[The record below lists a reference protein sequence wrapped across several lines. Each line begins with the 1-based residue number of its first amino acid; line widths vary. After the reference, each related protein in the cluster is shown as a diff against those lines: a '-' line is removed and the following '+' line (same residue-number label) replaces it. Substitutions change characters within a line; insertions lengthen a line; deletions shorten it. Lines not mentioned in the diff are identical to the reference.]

1 MNALKNKN
9 SFMLCLLLVLGALV
23 ARPLAVQGTT
33 YTLDGDFDLGTLVN
47 VNHDAPNND
56 QLQLNWIT
64 EPFPFVN
71 IACSGRGTI
80 VRIDVNT
87 GQILGE
93 YWSAPNGRGRN
104 PSRTTVDLHGNVWA
118 GNRDEAYGGKGS
130 VVKIGLVVGGTRC
143 NSDGTPNA
151 NGQYLKPPFL
161 YNTCIDRHGAT
172 IADPPD
178 GLIKTSRGLG
188 DYLPWTNAGGADNN
202 GGVSTAE
209 DEAILIYQRVNG
221 NNVRHVSVDADNN
234 VWTAGNFGGDN
245 SFDLLHGNTGAIL
258 ASFDVGEGGYGGL
271 VDGNKVLWSADRMH
285 PNYTVLRYDT
295 KGTLTTADDTW
306 STLGPMNSYGLGIDS
321 SGNIWNSQWTW
332 NQIRKFD
339 SAGNW
344 LGTFGTGGA
353 SSDRGVAVTPVD
365 DDVWVANSGGT
376 DVSRLA
382 NSGVLLK
389 VIPLGGDGW
398 NPTGVAVDANG
409 KVWVACLG
417 SSTAKR
423 IDPSGGDDGLGA
435 VDLTVNLNAPGL
447 PNAWPY
453 NYSDMTGSVL
463 LGAIQQGTWTIVH
476 DSGTPGNTACKIYWN
491 DEPEGAE
498 PAGTS
503 ITVEARAADN
513 VVDLPSETFVTVTY
527 GIDPGLTGQHIEVRA
542 TLSRDPGVT
551 ETPVLSDLT
560 IICNLP
566 PDCSE
571 AYADPDCLWPP
582 NHKMVAVSILGV
594 TDPDGDLVTI
604 MITGITSD
612 EATASD
618 EGSGGAKHA
627 PDADGVGTDTA
638 LLRAERSGGGNGR
651 VYEISFIASDGKG
664 GECEGTVLV
673 NVPHDQRPSRRSPTP
688 CAAIDDGQIYDATQI
703 N

>member
-1 MNALKNKN
+1 MESLKRK
-9 SFMLCLLLVLGALV
+9 SGVVLCWLFVLGALV
-23 ARPLAVQGTT
+23 ACPATAQADT
-33 YTLDGDFDLGTLVN
+33 YTLDADFDMGTLVN

-56 QLQLNWIT
+56 QLQLNWVT

-71 IACSGRGTI
+71 IACSARGTI
-80 VRIDVNT
+80 VRIDTET

-93 YWSAPNGRGRN
+93 YQSAPNGRGRN
-104 PSRTTVDLHGNVWA
+104 PSRTTVDLYGNVWA
-118 GNRDEAYGGKGS
+118 GNRDEAAGGKGS

-143 NSDGTPNA
+143 DADGEPNA
-151 NGQYLKPPFL
+151 TGQYLKPPFF

-172 IADPPD
+172 TADPPD
-178 GLIKTSRGLG
+178 GLIKTSIGLG

-221 NNVRHVSVDADNN
+221 DHVRHVSVDADNN
-234 VWTAGNFGGDN
+234 VWTGGHFGGDN
-245 SFDLLHGNTGAIL
+245 TFDLLHGNTGVIL
-258 ASFDVGEGGYGGL
+258 ATFDVGQGGYGGL
-271 VDGNKVLWSADRMH
+271 VDGNKVLWSADRMGGM
-285 PNYTVLRYDT
+285 TVLRYDT

-306 STLGPMNSYGLGIDS
+306 SFLNAPNAYGLGIDS
-321 SGNIWNSQWTW
+321 SGNIWNAQYSS
-332 NQIRKFD
+332 NQIRKFNA
-339 SAGNW
+339 AGGL
-344 LGTFGTGGA
+344 LGTFNTFGA
-353 SSDRGVAVTPVD
+353 SNDRGVAVTPVD
-365 DDVWVANSGGT
+365 DDVWVANSAGS
-376 DVSRLA
+376 DVSRLD
-382 NSGVLLK
+382 NIGILLK
-389 VIPLGGDGW
+389 VIPLGGDGQG
-398 NPTGVAVDANG
+398 PTGVAVDAAG
-409 KVWVACLG
+409 KVWAACLN
-417 SSTAKR
+417 SHTAKR
-423 IDPSGGDDGLGA
+423 IDPAAGGDGLGA
-435 VDLTVNLNAPGL
+435 VDLTVNLNALGL
-447 PNAWPY
+447 PTAGPY

-503 ITVEARAADN
+503 ITVEARAADDVTN
-513 VVDLPSETFVTVTY
+513 LPLESFVTVTY
-527 GIDPGLTGQHIEVRA
+527 GIDPGLTGRYIEVRA

-582 NHKMVAVSILGV
+582 NHKMVSVSILGV
-594 TDPDGDLVTI
+594 TDPDGDPVAI
-604 MITGITSD
+604 VITGITSD
-612 EATASD
+612 EPTASD
-618 EGSGGAKHA
+618 KGAGGAKHA

-638 LLRAERSGGGNGR
+638 QLRAERSGNGNGR
-651 VYEISFIASDGKG
+651 VYEISFIAFDDKG
-664 GECEGTVLV
+664 GECEGTVQV
-673 NVPHDQRPSRRSPTP
+673 KVPHDQRPSRRSPTP
-688 CAAIDDGQIYDATQI
+688 CEAVDDGQNYDATQI